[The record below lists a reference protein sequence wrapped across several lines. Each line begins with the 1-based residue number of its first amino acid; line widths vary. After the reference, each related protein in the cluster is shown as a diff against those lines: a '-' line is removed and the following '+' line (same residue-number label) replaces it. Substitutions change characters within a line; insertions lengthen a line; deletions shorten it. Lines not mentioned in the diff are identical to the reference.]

1 MEYYGV
7 PAVQLSD
14 EELRRECAQ
23 AEATREWAFHNAT
36 DEQFQRYG
44 IRMLELEQEYLR
56 RQLKRQALGW
66 RVVVD
71 EVSRV
76 GSTVRGLV
84 AQMETRVDGYFV
96 QAATALQAPAPMP
109 ALTAE
114 RSVGPDPRDYQV
126 RTAPAPGTDDGRG
139 RTANDSRGP
148 AVDDVRGPAVDDAFP
163 PWLDVG
169 QPVPRP
175 GATRTSRG
183 SATLNRGRRALAA
196 GLDRFRPGEHLAR
209 HVR

>member
-36 DEQFQRYG
+36 DEQFQQYG

-56 RQLKRQALGW
+56 RQLKRQALSW
-66 RVVVD
+66 RVVVE

-96 QAATALQAPAPMP
+96 RAAPALQSPPAMP
-109 ALTAE
+109 ALT
-114 RSVGPDPRDYQV
+114 
-126 RTAPAPGTDDGRG
+126 
-139 RTANDSRGP
+139 GP
-148 AVDDVRGPAVDDAFP
+148 AVDDPFP
-163 PWLDVG
+163 PRLDVG
-169 QPVPRP
+169 QPVARA
-175 GATRTSRG
+175 GAGQTSWPAAAAHR
-183 SATLNRGRRALAA
+183 ARRVLAA
-196 GLDRFRPGEHLAR
+196 GLDRFRLGAHLAR
-209 HVR
+209 HAR

>member
-1 MEYYGV
+1 MDYYGV

-56 RQLKRQALGW
+56 RQLKRQALSW
-66 RVVVD
+66 RVVVE

-96 QAATALQAPAPMP
+96 RAAPALQSPAAMP
-109 ALTAE
+109 ALTAD
-114 RSVGPDPRDYQV
+114 RSGGPRPQDYRA
-126 RTAPAPGTDDGRG
+126 RTAP
-139 RTANDSRGP
+139 
-148 AVDDVRGPAVDDAFP
+148 VDDPFP

-169 QPVPRP
+169 QPVARA
-175 GATRTSRG
+175 GAGQTSWP
-183 SATLNRGRRALAA
+183 AAAANRARHVLAA
-196 GLDRFRPGEHLAR
+196 GLDRFRLGAHLAR
-209 HVR
+209 HAR

>member
-126 RTAPAPGTDDGRG
+126 RTAPAPAVDDG
-139 RTANDSRGP
+139 RGP

-209 HVR
+209 HAR